1 MCSSTK
7 PVARWPKIRY
17 AAQAGYQP
25 PPRHLCSATSGGILI
40 LDMPSHNMELPP
52 AQAPAADAAQDQLP
66 LLDILPER
74 GVAIY
79 VEPRKL
85 ALGSVQPNLNL
96 NPVRTIRFGKP
107 ITASIS
113 ASNFTNRVKAGVL
126 E

>member
-1 MCSSTK
+1 MDRRTFIK
-7 PVARWPKIRY
+7 T
-17 AAQAGYQP
+17 AAA
-25 PPRHLCSATSGGILI
+25 SATFAAAASTS
-40 LDMPSHNMELPP
+40 PRFAFAAENAFKP
-52 AQAPAADAAQDQLP
+52 APAAGWRVFDLAEADIHAA
-66 LLDILPER
+66 R

>member
-1 MCSSTK
+1 MAQ
-7 PVARWPKIRY
+7 PEQQARQEIDRLLI
-17 AAQAGYQP
+17 AAGWRVFDLAEADI
-25 PPRHLCSATSGGILI
+25 H
-40 LDMPSHNMELPP
+40 
-52 AQAPAADAAQDQLP
+52 AA
-66 LLDILPER
+66 R

-96 NPVRTIRFGKP
+96 NPVRTIRLGKP

>member
-1 MCSSTK
+1 MGQGGG
-7 PVARWPKIRY
+7 VAQPEQQARQEIDRLLI
-17 AAQAGYQP
+17 AAGWRVFDLAEADI
-25 PPRHLCSATSGGILI
+25 H
-40 LDMPSHNMELPP
+40 
-52 AQAPAADAAQDQLP
+52 AA
-66 LLDILPER
+66 R